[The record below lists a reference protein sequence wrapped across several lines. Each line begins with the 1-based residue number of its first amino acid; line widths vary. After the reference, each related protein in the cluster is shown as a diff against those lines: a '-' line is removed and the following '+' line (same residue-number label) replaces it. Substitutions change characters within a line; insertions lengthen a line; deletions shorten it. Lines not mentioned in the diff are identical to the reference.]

1 MSLFVTIGLL
11 VIIFHSRF
19 QSTACKGCHDIL
31 MINTDINSIIILNIL
46 DLDYRYIIFV
56 ITKQEAINL
65 SRIADL
71 IENIGSL

>member
-1 MSLFVTIGLL
+1 
-11 VIIFHSRF
+11 
-19 QSTACKGCHDIL
+19 